1 MRARKS
7 FILALLMAVSGFVMA
22 QQPVQTITVKG
33 VTFKMIRVQGGTFT
47 MGATPEQG
55 SDALKDAKPAHR
67 VTLTSYYIGETEVTQ
82 QLWEAVMGSNP
93 SRFAAKKT
101 DVSRSS
107 YDAFVAD
114 AKQLNTK
121 RPGTVRIPTRQEWD
135 AAMVT
140 IKGSLKR
147 PVEQV
152 SWDDCQ
158 IFIQKLNQLTGK
170 NFRLPTEA
178 EWEFAARGG
187 NKSRGYKYSGS
198 NDINSVAWC
207 WENAGKDL
215 DKTDPNRGTHDVKT
229 KQPNELG
236 LYDMTGNVYEW
247 CQDWYNGSYSSSSQS
262 NPTGPTSGSCRVE
275 RGGSW
280 VEDASCCH
288 VARRGSSFP
297 YEMGDAL
304 GLRLAL

>member
-1 MRARKS
+1 MRARMS
-7 FILALLMAVSGFVMA
+7 FILALLMAVPGFVMA

-33 VTFKMIRVQGGTFT
+33 VSFKMIRVQGGTFT
-47 MGATPEQG
+47 MGATPEQ
-55 SDALKDAKPAHR
+55 DRREDDKDRYFKPPHS

-82 QLWEAVMGSNP
+82 QLWEAVMGNNP
-93 SRFAAKKT
+93 SRFAPKKT
-101 DVSRSS
+101 DASRSS

-114 AKQLNTK
+114 AKQLNAK

-140 IKGSLKR
+140 IKGSLKK

-158 IFIQKLNQLTGK
+158 TFIRKLNQLTGK

-178 EWEFAARGG
+178 EWEYAARGG

-198 NDINSVAWC
+198 NDINSVAWS
-207 WENAGKDL
+207 WENAGKDIE
-215 DKTDPNRGTHDVKT
+215 KSTHDVKT

-236 LYDMTGNVYEW
+236 LYDMTGNVCEW
-247 CQDWYNGSYSSSSQS
+247 CQDWYGDFISDPVGVARVCRGGGGCSIDWECRIAYRS
-262 NPTGPTSGSCRVE
+262 GRYDGAPTSNVG
-275 RGGSW
+275 
-280 VEDASCCH
+280 
-288 VARRGSSFP
+288 F
-297 YEMGDAL
+297 
-304 GLRLAL
+304 RLVL